1 MIPVGDSV
9 PTRRVPSVNYAL
21 IILTVF
27 TFLFELALGPALD
40 QFIRTWGVSPA
51 VVSRALAGDPRVPP
65 RVLWTLVTALFLH
78 GGWLHLGGNMLF
90 LWVFGDNVEERFG
103 HWRYLFFYLAA
114 GAGANL
120 VQVLAEPTTRVPLIG
135 ASGAIA
141 AVLGAYVVMYPRARV
156 TVLIPV
162 FFFPL
167 LLPLPAIVML
177 GVWFVTQLANGVASI
192 TEHAQM
198 AGGVGWWAHVGG
210 FALGAA
216 LTPLVPKARGREE
229 VYRSLAIEPPRTL
242 RRTSPLGAL
251 IVRSVTLAGDVI
263 NALLTLRILFRFLG
277 LEADGLLGLIVRPVY
292 SLSWPLVEPFTDFAP
307 FLVVGGHVVELYA
320 ILAFLTYY
328 LLVAILAWAL
338 ALVLVR
344 RQRAPRPPADEP

>member
-27 TFLFELALGPALD
+27 AFLFELALGPTLD
-40 QFIRTWGVSPA
+40 QFVRHWGVTPA
-51 VVSRALAGDPRVPP
+51 AVSRALAGDPRVSQG
-65 RVLWTLVTALFLH
+65 VLWTLVTALFLH

-103 HWRYLFFYLAA
+103 HWRYLLFYLAA

-120 VQVLAEPTTRVPLIG
+120 VQVLALPSTRVPLIG

-141 AVLGAYVVMYPRARV
+141 AVLGAYLVMYPRSRV

-167 LLPLPAIVML
+167 LLPLPAFVML

-192 TEHAQM
+192 TQHAQL

-210 FALGAA
+210 FALGVA
-216 LTPLVPKARGREE
+216 LTPLLPKARGREE
-229 VYRSLAIEPPRTL
+229 VYRPLTVEPPRAL
-242 RRTSPLGAL
+242 RRASPLGAAV
-251 IVRSVTLAGDVI
+251 VRSVTLAGDVI

-277 LEADGLLGLIVRPVY
+277 LEAEGLLGLFVRLVY

-307 FLVVGGHVVELYA
+307 YLVLGGRVVEVFTV
-320 ILAFLTYY
+320 LAFLVYY
-328 LLVAILAWAL
+328 LLIAILAWAL
-338 ALVLVR
+338 ALVLVHR
-344 RQRAPRPPADEP
+344 HPIT